1 MYSRTSARVCNNSC
15 KGFRL
20 RALLLEAGWELA
32 MVEETRNIRREVL
45 PNGLTLITE
54 EMQHIRSVS
63 IGIWVKTG
71 SRDED
76 PQWNGIS
83 HFIEHMV
90 FKGTKHRTAEDIAR
104 QVDSIGGNMDAF
116 TAKECVCFN
125 VKVLD
130 EHLPIAM
137 EVLSDLVLNP
147 TFDVKDIGRE
157 RGVILEE
164 IKMDED
170 NPDYL
175 VHEIFTQ
182 NFWKDHPLGKPILG
196 TKETVRKFEQPV
208 VMDSYSQR
216 FSPGN
221 LIVSAA
227 GHLDHHKFVELV
239 AKHFQHMK
247 PFTNGFHS
255 QPPKVVSRIIMRNKK
270 ALEQV
275 QICMGVPSHPIAHEK
290 RYASY
295 ILNTLLGGGMSS
307 RLFQNIRER
316 QGLAYA
322 IYSDLNPYRDTG
334 CLCVYAGTSRESA
347 AKVVQSVVSEFRN
360 LKTEPVPEEELRRAK
375 DQLKGSL
382 MLSLESSTARMSNL
396 ARQEMYFD
404 HFYGLDELIA
414 KIEAVTTEDLQAMAN
429 DFFRGESIA
438 VTVLGNLNGLKISR
452 DQLAC

>member
-1 MYSRTSARVCNNSC
+1 MDA
-15 KGFRL
+15 
-20 RALLLEAGWELA
+20 E
-32 MVEETRNIRREVL
+32 RNIRRAVL
-45 PNGLTLITE
+45 PNGLTVITE
-54 EMQHIRSVS
+54 EMKHIRSIS
-63 IGIWVKTG
+63 IGIWMKTG

-76 PQWNGIS
+76 LPWNGIS

-90 FKGTKHRTAEDIAR
+90 FKGTKHRSAEQIAR

-116 TAKECVCFN
+116 TAKECISFSI
-125 VKVLD
+125 KVLD

-137 EVLSDLVLNP
+137 DVLGDLVLNP
-147 TFDVKDIGRE
+147 VFDIQDITRE

-182 NFWKDHPLGKPILG
+182 NFWKDHPLGRPILG
-196 TKETVRKFEQPV
+196 TRDTVKRFDRNPV
-208 VMDSYSQR
+208 LDFYSER

-221 LIVSAA
+221 MIITAA
-227 GHLDHHKFVELV
+227 GYLNHDRFVELV
-239 AKHFQHMK
+239 AKHFQDMK
-247 PFTNGFHS
+247 PKSNGFHS
-255 QPPKVVSRIIMRNKK
+255 APPKIVPKIILRNKK
-270 ALEQV
+270 SLEQV
-275 QICMGVPSHPIAHEK
+275 QICVGVPSYPITHE
-290 RYASY
+290 RRHTSY

-334 CLCVYAGTSRESA
+334 CLSIYAGTSRESA
-347 AKVVQSVVSEFRN
+347 TKVVECIVSEFRK
-360 LKTEPVPEEELRRAK
+360 LKTETVPEDELRRAK

-382 MLSLESSTARMSNL
+382 MLSLESSNARMSNL

-414 KIEAVTTEDLQAMAN
+414 KIEAVNAEELKELAN
-429 DFFRGESIA
+429 QFFNTDSIA
-438 VTVLGNLNGLKISR
+438 VTVLGNLNGLRLTR
-452 DQLAC
+452 DQLVC

>member
-63 IGIWVKTG
+63 IGIWIKTG

-76 PQWNGIS
+76 LQWNGIS

-90 FKGTKHRTAEDIAR
+90 FKGTKNRSAEDIAR

-130 EHLPIAM
+130 EHMPIAFD
-137 EVLSDLVLNP
+137 VLSDLVLKP
-147 TFDVKDIGRE
+147 VFAVEDVARE
-157 RGVILEE
+157 RRVILEE

-196 TKETVRKFEQPV
+196 TKDTVKGFEQPV
-208 VMDSYSQR
+208 VLDLYQKR
-216 FSPGN
+216 FTPGN
-221 LIVSAA
+221 LIIAAA
-227 GHLDHHKFVELV
+227 GNLKHEPFVDLV
-239 AKHFQHMK
+239 AKHFDRMK
-247 PFTNGFHS
+247 PVKNGFHS
-255 QPPKVVSRIIMRNKK
+255 VPPKVVPRITLRNKK
-270 ALEQV
+270 SLEQV
-275 QICMGVPSHPIAHEK
+275 QICVGVPSHPIAHEK
-290 RYASY
+290 RFASY
-295 ILNTLLGGGMSS
+295 VLNTLLGGGMSS

-334 CLCVYAGTSRESA
+334 CLGVYAGTSRESA
-347 AKVVQSVVSEFRN
+347 TKVVESVIAEFRN
-360 LKTEPVPEEELRRAK
+360 LKSAPVPEEEVRRAK

-404 HFYGLDELIA
+404 RFYGLDELIEP
-414 KIEAVTTEDLQAMAN
+414 IEAVTAEDLKQTA
-429 DFFRGESIA
+429 DEFFRTDQIA
-438 VTVLGNLNGLKISR
+438 VTVLGNLNGLKLTR
-452 DQLAC
+452 DQLVC

>member
-1 MYSRTSARVCNNSC
+1 MFKEVRS
-15 KGFRL
+15 
-20 RALLLEAGWELA
+20 
-32 MVEETRNIRREVL
+32 IRRQVL
-45 PNGLTLITE
+45 PHGLTVITE
-54 EMQHIRSVS
+54 QMEHIRSAS
-63 IGIWVKTG
+63 IGIWLETG
-71 SRDED
+71 SRDET
-76 PQWNGIS
+76 PQSNGIS

-90 FKGTKHRTAEDIAR
+90 FKGTKHRTAEEIAR

-116 TAKECVCFN
+116 TSKECICFN

-130 EHLPIAM
+130 EHVPLALEI
-137 EVLSDLVLNP
+137 LSDLVLYPNF
-147 TFDVKDIGRE
+147 TDEDIARE

-196 TKETVRKFEQPV
+196 TKETVKKFERQAV
-208 VMDSYSQR
+208 LETYTHR
-216 FSPGN
+216 FAPGN
-221 LIVSAA
+221 IIVAAA
-227 GHLDHHKFVELV
+227 GHLDHDQFVDLV
-239 AKHFQHMK
+239 VKHFEHLK
-247 PFTNGFHS
+247 PAQNGFHS
-255 QPPKVVSRIIMRNKK
+255 PAPKIVPRIVLRNKK

-275 QICMGVPSHPIAHEK
+275 QLCIGVPAYPIAHEK
-290 RYASY
+290 RYAGY

-316 QGLAYA
+316 QGLAYS

-334 CLCVYAGTSRESA
+334 CMAVYAGTSLASA
-347 AKVVQSVVSEFRN
+347 AKVVQSVVGEFRD
-360 LKTEPVPEEELRRAK
+360 LKIRPVPEEELRRSK

-404 HFYGLDELIA
+404 RFQDLDELVQ
-414 KIEAVTTEDLQAMAN
+414 KIEAVTADDLQSLAQE
-429 DFFRGESIA
+429 FFKTESVA
-438 VTVLGNLNGLKISR
+438 VTVLGNLSGLKISR
-452 DQLAC
+452 NQLTC

>member
-1 MYSRTSARVCNNSC
+1 MD
-15 KGFRL
+15 
-20 RALLLEAGWELA
+20 ED
-32 MVEETRNIRREVL
+32 RNIRREVL
-45 PNGLTLITE
+45 PNGLSVITE

-63 IGIWVKTG
+63 IGIWVKSG

-76 PQWNGIS
+76 KEWNGIS
-83 HFIEHMV
+83 HFVEHMV
-90 FKGTKHRTAEDIAR
+90 FKGTQHRSAEEIAR
-104 QVDSIGGNMDAF
+104 QVDSIGGNIDAF
-116 TAKECVCFN
+116 TAKECVSFSI
-125 VKVLD
+125 KVLN

-137 EVLSDLVLNP
+137 DVLSDLVLNP
-147 TFDVKDIGRE
+147 VFDDQDIARE

-182 NFWKDHPLGKPILG
+182 NFWKDHPLGRPILG
-196 TKETVRKFEQPV
+196 TRDTVKRFERTPV
-208 VMDSYSQR
+208 SDFYTQR

-221 LIVSAA
+221 VIITAA
-227 GHLDHHKFVELV
+227 GYLKHEQFVDLV
-239 AKHFQHMK
+239 KKYFAGMK
-247 PFTNGFHS
+247 PVSNGFHS
-255 QPPKVVSRIIMRNKK
+255 APPKIIPRIVLRNKK
-270 ALEQV
+270 SLEQV
-275 QICMGVPSHPIAHEK
+275 QICVGVPSYPITHE
-290 RYASY
+290 RRHSSY

-334 CLCVYAGTSRESA
+334 CLSVYAGTSKASA
-347 AKVVQSVVSEFRN
+347 TKVVESIVSEFRK
-360 LKTEPVPEEELRRAK
+360 LKAEIVSPEELRRAK

-414 KIEAVTTEDLQAMAN
+414 KIEAVTAEELQELAN
-429 DFFRGESIA
+429 TFFQPDSVA
-438 VTVLGNLNGLKISR
+438 VTILGNLNGLR
-452 DQLAC
+452 LTREQLVC

>member
-1 MYSRTSARVCNNSC
+1 
-15 KGFRL
+15 
-20 RALLLEAGWELA
+20 
-32 MVEETRNIRREVL
+32 MVQDFRNIRREVL
-45 PNGLTLITE
+45 PNGLTVITE
-54 EMQHIRSVS
+54 QMEHIRSIS
-63 IGIWVKTG
+63 IGIWIKTG

-90 FKGTKHRTAEDIAR
+90 FKGTKNRSAEQIAR

-125 VKVLD
+125 MKVLD
-130 EHLPIAM
+130 DHLPVAM
-137 EVLSDLVLNP
+137 DVLSDLVLNP
-147 TFDVKDIGRE
+147 VFDVADISRE

-196 TKETVRKFEQPV
+196 TRDTVKKFEQALV
-208 VMDSYSQR
+208 LDSYAQR
-216 FSPGN
+216 FAPGN
-221 LIVSAA
+221 MIVCAA
-227 GHLDHHKFVELV
+227 GHLSHERFVELV
-239 AKHFQHMK
+239 VKHFQHMTPVK
-247 PFTNGFHS
+247 NGFHS
-255 QPPKVVSRIIMRNKK
+255 APPKIASRITLRNKK
-270 ALEQV
+270 SLEQV
-275 QICMGVPSHPIAHEK
+275 QICVGVPSHPIAHEK

-295 ILNTLLGGGMSS
+295 VLNTLLGGGMSS

-322 IYSDLNPYRDTG
+322 IFSDLNPYRDTG
-334 CLCVYAGTSRESA
+334 CMSVYAGTSRESA
-347 AKVVQSVVSEFRN
+347 SKVVQSIIAEFRN
-360 LKTEPVPEEELRRAK
+360 LKNQDVPDEEVRRAK

-382 MLSLESSTARMSNL
+382 MLSLESSASRMSNL

-404 HFYGLDELIA
+404 RFISLDEI
-414 KIEAVTTEDLQAMAN
+414 IRCVEAVTVEDLQAMAN
-429 DFFRGESIA
+429 EFFVPEAVA

-452 DQLAC
+452 DQIAC

>member
-1 MYSRTSARVCNNSC
+1 MAQEV
-15 KGFRL
+15 
-20 RALLLEAGWELA
+20 
-32 MVEETRNIRREVL
+32 RNIRRQVL
-45 PNGLTLITE
+45 SNGLTIITE
-54 EMQHIRSVS
+54 QMAHIRSAS
-63 IGIWVKTG
+63 IGIWLQTG

-76 PQWNGIS
+76 PEWNGIS

-90 FKGTKHRTAEDIAR
+90 FKGTKHRSAEEIAR

-116 TAKECVCFN
+116 TAKECICFN

-130 EHLPIAM
+130 EHVPTALDI
-137 EVLSDLVLNP
+137 LGDLVLNP
-147 TFDVKDIGRE
+147 VFDTADIARE
-157 RGVILEE
+157 RGVIMEE

-196 TKETVRKFEQPV
+196 TKETVKRFERQPV
-208 VMDSYSQR
+208 IDAYTHR
-216 FSPGN
+216 FAPGN
-221 LIVSAA
+221 IIVSAA
-227 GHLDHHKFVELV
+227 GNLDHDRFVELV
-239 AKHFQHMK
+239 TRHFEHMK
-247 PFTNGFHS
+247 PMSNGFHS
-255 QPPKVVSRIIMRNKK
+255 STPKIVSRIILRNKK

-275 QICMGVPSHPIAHEK
+275 QLCMGVPAHPIAHAK
-290 RYASY
+290 RHAGY

-316 QGLAYA
+316 QGLAYS

-334 CLCVYAGTSRESA
+334 CMAVYAGTSLASA
-347 AKVVQSVVSEFRN
+347 AKVVQSVVSEFRK
-360 LKTEPVPEEELRRAK
+360 LKNEPVPSDELRRAK

-404 HFYGLDELIA
+404 HYYDLDELIA
-414 KIEAVTTEDLQAMAN
+414 KIESVTAEDLATLANEFFKTESVAVTA
-429 DFFRGESIA
+429 
-438 VTVLGNLNGLKISR
+438 LGNLNGLKITR

>member
-1 MYSRTSARVCNNSC
+1 MAKEV
-15 KGFRL
+15 
-20 RALLLEAGWELA
+20 
-32 MVEETRNIRREVL
+32 RNIRRQVL
-45 PNGLTLITE
+45 PHGLTVITE
-54 EMQHIRSVS
+54 QMEHIRSAS
-63 IGIWVKTG
+63 IGIWLETG
-71 SRDED
+71 SRDET
-76 PQWNGIS
+76 PQVNGIS

-90 FKGTKHRTAEDIAR
+90 FKGTKHRSAEEIAR

-116 TAKECVCFN
+116 TSKECICFN

-130 EHLPIAM
+130 ENVPVALEI
-137 EVLSDLVLNP
+137 LTDLVLHP
-147 TFDVKDIGRE
+147 TFTAEDIARE

-196 TKETVRKFEQPV
+196 TKETVKKFEREAV
-208 VMDSYSQR
+208 CETYSQR
-216 FSPGN
+216 FAPGN
-221 LIVSAA
+221 IIVAAA
-227 GHLDHHKFVELV
+227 GHLNHDHFVDLV
-239 AKHFQHMK
+239 VKHFEHLK
-247 PFTNGFHS
+247 PAKNGFHS
-255 QPPKVVSRIIMRNKK
+255 AEPKIFPRIVLRNKK

-275 QICMGVPSHPIAHEK
+275 QLCIGVPAYPIAHEK
-290 RYASY
+290 RHAGY

-316 QGLAYA
+316 QGLAYS

-334 CLCVYAGTSRESA
+334 CMAVYAGTSLASA
-347 AKVVQSVVSEFRN
+347 NKVVKAVVHEFRD
-360 LKTEPVPEEELRRAK
+360 LKTKRVPEEELRRSK

-404 HFYGLDELIA
+404 HFQDLDELID
-414 KIEAVTTEDLQAMAN
+414 KIEAVTAEDLQGIAQE
-429 DFFRGESIA
+429 FFKTESIA
-438 VTVLGNLNGLKISR
+438 VTALGNLSGLKISR
-452 DQLAC
+452 GQLTC

>member
-1 MYSRTSARVCNNSC
+1 MD
-15 KGFRL
+15 
-20 RALLLEAGWELA
+20 EA
-32 MVEETRNIRREVL
+32 RNIRREVL
-45 PNGLTLITE
+45 PNGLTIITE
-54 EMQHIRSVS
+54 EMKHIRSVS
-63 IGIWVKTG
+63 IGIWMKTG

-76 PQWNGIS
+76 LAWNGIS

-90 FKGTKHRTAEDIAR
+90 FKGTKHRSAEQIAR

-116 TAKECVCFN
+116 TAKECISFSI
-125 VKVLD
+125 KVLD

-137 EVLSDLVLNP
+137 DVLSDLVLNP
-147 TFDVKDIGRE
+147 VFDVNDITRE

-182 NFWKDHPLGKPILG
+182 NFWKDHPLGRPILG
-196 TKETVRKFEQPV
+196 TRETVKRFDRVPV
-208 VMDSYSQR
+208 TDFYAQR

-221 LIVSAA
+221 IIITAA
-227 GHLDHHKFVELV
+227 GFLDHGRFVELA
-239 AKHFQHMK
+239 AKHFQQMK
-247 PFTNGFHS
+247 PVSNGFHS
-255 QPPKVVSRIIMRNKK
+255 APPKIVPKIVLRNKK
-270 ALEQV
+270 SLEQV
-275 QICMGVPSHPIAHEK
+275 QICVGVPSYPITHE
-290 RYASY
+290 RRHASY

-334 CLCVYAGTSRESA
+334 CLSIYAGTSRESA
-347 AKVVQSVVSEFRN
+347 AKVVECIVSEFRK
-360 LKTEPVPEEELRRAK
+360 LKNEAVLEDELRRAK

-382 MLSLESSTARMSNL
+382 MLSLESSNARMSNL

-414 KIEAVTTEDLQAMAN
+414 KIEAVAAEELRELANQFFQTEN
-429 DFFRGESIA
+429 IA
-438 VTVLGNLNGLKISR
+438 VTVLGNLNGLRLTR
-452 DQLAC
+452 DQLVC

>member
-1 MYSRTSARVCNNSC
+1 MD
-15 KGFRL
+15 
-20 RALLLEAGWELA
+20 ED
-32 MVEETRNIRREVL
+32 RNIQRTAL
-45 PNGLTLITE
+45 PNGLTVITE
-54 EMQHIRSVS
+54 EMKHIRSVS
-63 IGIWVKTG
+63 IGIWLKTG

-76 PQWNGIS
+76 LPWNGIS

-90 FKGTKHRTAEDIAR
+90 FKGTQHRTAEEIAR

-116 TAKECVCFN
+116 TAKECISFSI
-125 VKVLD
+125 KVLN
-130 EHLPIAM
+130 EHVPIALD
-137 EVLSDLVLNP
+137 VLSDLVLNP
-147 TFDVKDIGRE
+147 VFDAQDISRE

-182 NFWKDHPLGKPILG
+182 NFWKDHPLGRPILG
-196 TKETVRKFEQPV
+196 TRDTVKRFDRSPV
-208 VMDSYSQR
+208 FDFYSQR

-221 LIVSAA
+221 MIITAA
-227 GHLDHHKFVELV
+227 GYLNHDRFVELV
-239 AKHFQHMK
+239 AQHFEKMK
-247 PFTNGFHS
+247 PVSNGFHS
-255 QPPKVVSRIIMRNKK
+255 SPPKVVPKIILKNKK
-270 ALEQV
+270 SLEQV
-275 QICMGVPSHPIAHEK
+275 QICVGVPSYPITHE
-290 RYASY
+290 RRHTSY

-334 CLCVYAGTSRESA
+334 CMSIYAGTSRESA
-347 AKVVQSVVSEFRN
+347 SKVVECIVSEFRK
-360 LKTEPVPEEELRRAK
+360 LKTDMVSQDELRRSK

-382 MLSLESSTARMSNL
+382 MLSLESSNARMSNL

-414 KIEAVTTEDLQAMAN
+414 KIEAVTADELKELAN
-429 DFFRGESIA
+429 QFFETDSIA
-438 VTVLGNLNGLKISR
+438 VTVLGNLNGLKLTR
-452 DQLAC
+452 EQLAC

>member
-1 MYSRTSARVCNNSC
+1 
-15 KGFRL
+15 
-20 RALLLEAGWELA
+20 
-32 MVEETRNIRREVL
+32 MVKEVRNIRRQVL
-45 PNGLTLITE
+45 PHGLTIITE
-54 EMQHIRSVS
+54 QMEHIRSAS
-63 IGIWVKTG
+63 IGIWLETG
-71 SRDED
+71 SRDET
-76 PQWNGIS
+76 PQSNGIS

-90 FKGTKHRTAEDIAR
+90 FKGTKHRTAEEIAR

-116 TAKECVCFN
+116 TSKECICFN

-130 EHLPIAM
+130 EHVPVALEI
-137 EVLSDLVLNP
+137 LSDLVLHP
-147 TFDVKDIGRE
+147 TFTAEDIARE

-196 TKETVRKFEQPV
+196 TKETVKKFERQTV
-208 VMDSYSQR
+208 LDTYSHR
-216 FSPGN
+216 FAPGN
-221 LIVSAA
+221 IIVAAA
-227 GHLDHHKFVELV
+227 GHLDHDHFVDLV
-239 AKHFQHMK
+239 VKHFEHLK
-247 PFTNGFHS
+247 PAQNGFHS
-255 QPPKVVSRIIMRNKK
+255 PAPKIVPRIVLRNKK

-275 QICMGVPSHPIAHEK
+275 QLCVGVPAYPIAHEK
-290 RYASY
+290 RHAGY

-316 QGLAYA
+316 QGLAYS

-334 CLCVYAGTSRESA
+334 CMAVYAGTSLASA
-347 AKVVQSVVSEFRN
+347 TKVVKAVVNEFRN
-360 LKTEPVPEEELRRAK
+360 LKAEPVPEEELRRSK

-404 HFYGLDELIA
+404 RFQDLDELVE
-414 KIEAVTTEDLQAMAN
+414 KIEAVTAADLQSLAQE
-429 DFFRGESIA
+429 FFKTESVA
-438 VTVLGNLNGLKISR
+438 VTALGNLSGLKISR